1 MTGENIREN
10 ISEEII
16 RAANLLAAADLLA
29 ENGFINDA
37 VSRLYY
43 YLFYYVRAFLLTES
57 LQPKT
62 HEGTLRLLG
71 MHFVKKGVINHNISL
86 VYSKLMKYRQD
97 ADYNPAFFFAE
108 SDFKEFRED
117 VVRAASDIQDYL
129 KRRGYI

>member
-1 MTGENIREN
+1 MTGDNIREN
-10 ISEEII
+10 IGEEII

-29 ENGFINDA
+29 KNGFLNDA

-43 YLFYYVRAFLLTES
+43 YLFNYVRALLLTKS

-71 MHFVKKGVINHNISL
+71 MHFVKKGLLKHNVSL

-97 ADYNPAFFFAE
+97 ADYNPATYFTE
-108 SDFKEFRED
+108 SDFKEFREEA
-117 VVRAASDIQDYL
+117 VRAASEIQDFL
-129 KRRGYI
+129 KKRGYI